1 MTVGEAAKVLG
12 ISRDSVRRR
21 VTSGE
26 LEGFWTDPLSQ
37 RTDVNGV
44 PNRGHRRIYADS
56 VERYRQAQSAAERK
70 PEEHTP

>member
-1 MTVGEAAKVLG
+1 MTVGEVSRVLG

-21 VTSGE
+21 VASGE
-26 LEGFWTDPLSQ
+26 LDGYWTDPLSQ

-56 VERYRQAQSAAERK
+56 VERYRRAQSAAEPRSEK
-70 PEEHTP
+70 HTP